1 MKNRIN
7 QTMLGTALSIALF
20 ALAGTPAGAQS
31 TWTNRAGGTWSTA
44 GNWNPNG
51 APLAGATL
59 ILTNNLGGSYVVTNA
74 TARNYGP
81 LFLGGP
87 SGDIITMHVNANVV
101 VTNAAIYPT
110 AHIIIN
116 NGGTFR
122 VARYSGSYLINQ
134 YGTYTVNSGG
144 NLRFHNTS
152 AEANHFNHITI
163 KSGGTFTSVD
173 SSFGSSHAYRLFGA
187 INIEAGGLWVN
198 HGADMRMMGSSAVT
212 NWGRIENRNNNN
224 FWLGYPDSSPAN
236 TLFVM
241 QPGSVLLSGS
251 VTAHA
256 FDKGVCIGQND
267 GWAGPVGVTN
277 RFLMFGG
284 AVTNTGALHIG
295 TRRGGSNLRASS
307 GELLMTDGTWIN
319 VGPNNGTVLIG
330 GWEPWVPVDPTVQ
343 AAQYADVRGVMT
355 QNGGLFRTSA
365 TNIFVANGP
374 SVGFLTIGGTAQ
386 FEADNSNLIIGSKTG
401 NISDYGYGTFTL
413 NGGTVSVKSL
423 IAIGGVHSV
432 VAFNGG
438 TLNTAETAVD
448 TGSVLTVGNGTD
460 AAVLNLLGGTHS
472 FADGLTVA
480 NNASLT
486 GTGTI
491 QAPDLTIQ
499 TGGLFSIGASP
510 GSMTAT
516 GNAVF
521 APGSFFAVDIF
532 GLTAGTDY
540 DQLTVGGDVNLG
552 GSTLQID
559 LGSFTPVLDDTFTII
574 QFSGALSGQFA
585 QGTSISSGG
594 TNFSIDYLADS
605 VVLTVIPEPGSL
617 LLGLVGLVLLLRRR
631 RG

>member
-1 MKNRIN
+1 M
-7 QTMLGTALSIALF
+7 
-20 ALAGTPAGAQS
+20 PA
-31 TWTNRAGGTWSTA
+31 
-44 GNWNPNG
+44 
-51 APLAGATL
+51 AGATL
-59 ILTNNLGGSYVVTNA
+59 ILTNNLGGSYIVTND
-74 TARNYGP
+74 TTRYYGP
-81 LFLGGP
+81 LFLGGL
-87 SGDIITMHVNANVV
+87 SGDLVTMHVNANMI
-101 VTNAAIYPT
+101 VTNAAIYQT
-110 AHIIIN
+110 ANIIIN

-122 VARYSGSYLINQ
+122 VASYSGVHLVNQ

-144 NLRFHNTS
+144 NLRFHNAATGG
-152 AEANHFNHITI
+152 EANHFNHITI

-173 SSFGSSHAYRLFGA
+173 SSYGSTHAYNLFGT
-187 INIEAGGLWVN
+187 INVEAGGLWVN
-198 HGADMRMMGSSAVT
+198 HGADMRMMGSAVVT

-224 FWLGYPDSSPAN
+224 FWLGYPNNNPVN

-251 VTAHA
+251 SAAHS
-256 FDKGVCIGQND
+256 FDKGIYIGQND
-267 GWAGPVGVTN
+267 GWAGPAGVTN
-277 RFLMFGG
+277 RFHMFGG

-295 TRRGGSNLRASS
+295 ARRGGGAVRASS

-319 VGPNNGTVLIG
+319 EGPNKGTVLIG
-330 GWEPWVPVDPTVQ
+330 GWEPWVPVDPTKQ
-343 AAQYADVRGVMT
+343 AATYADVRGVMT
-355 QNGGLFRTSA
+355 QSGGLFRTSA

-423 IAIGGVHSV
+423 LATGGVHSV

-438 TLNTAETAVD
+438 TLNTAETAVN
-448 TGSVLTVGNGTD
+448 TGSALTVGNGTD

-472 FADGLTVA
+472 FADGLRVA
-480 NNASLT
+480 KKASLT

-499 TGGLFSIGASP
+499 AGGLLSIGASP

-516 GNAVF
+516 GNVTF
-521 APGSFFAVDIF
+521 ASGSFFAVDLF

-559 LGSFTPVLDDTFTII
+559 LGSFTPDLNDTFTII

-594 TNFSIDYLADS
+594 TDFSIGYMADS

-617 LLGLVGLVLLLRRR
+617 LLGLIGLALLLRRKLR
-631 RG
+631 ARSF